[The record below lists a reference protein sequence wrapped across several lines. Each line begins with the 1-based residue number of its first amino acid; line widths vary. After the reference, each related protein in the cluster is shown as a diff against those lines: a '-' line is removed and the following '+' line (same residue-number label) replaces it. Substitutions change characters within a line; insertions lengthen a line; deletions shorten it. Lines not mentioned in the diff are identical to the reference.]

1 MGFEIDRI
9 SNFGFIDMETDE
21 KFELSDAFIEI
32 DTLCPN
38 EKPEIRSFGR
48 SFRTREVN
56 FTCENSMI
64 NEKLL
69 LELFLPKK
77 LDTFDLQYTTMVQA
91 RRHRKKRINKKWLK
105 RYGYKPKQIISKGWK
120 IDTYNTQTGEVE
132 LVKR

>member
-1 MGFEIDRI
+1 MEFSINEI
-9 SNFGFIDMETDE
+9 SNFEFIDMGTGER
-21 KFELSDAFIEI
+21 FELSDASIEI

-38 EKPEIRSFGR
+38 ENPEIRIFG
-48 SFRTREVN
+48 
-56 FTCENSMI
+56 TCEASFMCENATI

-69 LELFLPKK
+69 SELFSPKMP
-77 LDTFDLQYTTMVQA
+77 DMFNLQYTTMVQA

-105 RYGYKPKQIISKGWK
+105 RYGYKPIQMTSKGWK

>member
-1 MGFEIDRI
+1 MKFNINKI
-9 SNFGFIDMETDE
+9 SNFGFIDVGTGER
-21 KFELSDAFIEI
+21 FELSGASIEI

-38 EKPEIRSFGR
+38 EKPEIKSFGTCEA
-48 SFRTREVN
+48 S
-56 FTCENSMI
+56 FTCENLMI

-69 LELFLPKK
+69 SELFSPKMS
-77 LDTFDLQYTTMVQA
+77 DTLDLQYTTMVQA

-105 RYGYKPKQIISKGWK
+105 RYGYKPIQMTSKGWR

>member
-1 MGFEIDRI
+1 MEFNINEI
-9 SNFGFIDMETDE
+9 SNFGFIDVGTGER
-21 KFELSDAFIEI
+21 FELSGASIEI

-38 EKPEIRSFGR
+38 EKPEIKSFGTCEA
-48 SFRTREVN
+48 S
-56 FTCENSMI
+56 FTCENLMI

-69 LELFLPKK
+69 SELFSPKMS
-77 LDTFDLQYTTMVQA
+77 DTLDLQYTTMVQA

-105 RYGYKPKQIISKGWK
+105 RYGYKPIQMTSKGWR